1 MEAFYPRAQ
10 AEAPQHHVSG
20 GGIYYPSSEQ
30 PNHTPPP
37 WIPPSANFPAPP
49 PGGAA
54 AAFGGSRFP
63 PPYGFGPPPP
73 FGCPPPGHLPGSA
86 PARAD
91 CGDGGLLYRGP
102 QHLLQERSS
111 GWEPEPEDE
120 EELQRKQ
127 DRRWVA
133 RLVGGRGA
141 RAPQRPEGGSLPAF
155 REALYGAAGLLSR
168 LQHLCGL
175 LQELLQEAG
184 GGWAESYQMA
194 LEAKTELQQELQ
206 RLSDPHR
213 LNQLKAKGARIAR
226 RRARSLRA
234 KKELQ
239 MEEKLAADL
248 SSEKEASIDKWRS
261 RQIQKEEEKKK
272 VIVSSLE
279 MLMRHYRQSR
289 RARRWDPFS
298 TWISALFRR
307 HVPPL
312 SDYSPPLPHSLD
324 PRRIEQ
330 TTRDWD
336 AFLVSGDH
344 PDGSSVPQN
353 WVLPDS
359 PSDQTWASALQAAE
373 DDL

>member
-1 MEAFYPRAQ
+1 M
-10 AEAPQHHVSG
+10 
-20 GGIYYPSSEQ
+20 
-30 PNHTPPP
+30 
-37 WIPPSANFPAPP
+37 
-49 PGGAA
+49 
-54 AAFGGSRFP
+54 
-63 PPYGFGPPPP
+63 
-73 FGCPPPGHLPGSA
+73 
-86 PARAD
+86 
-91 CGDGGLLYRGP
+91 
-102 QHLLQERSS
+102 
-111 GWEPEPEDE
+111 
-120 EELQRKQ
+120 
-127 DRRWVA
+127 A

-194 LEAKTELQQELQ
+194 LEAKTELQEELQ

-279 MLMRHYRQSR
+279 MLMRQQEPNYCH
-289 RARRWDPFS
+289 
-298 TWISALFRR
+298 L
-307 HVPPL
+307 
-312 SDYSPPLPHSLD
+312 LD
-324 PRRIEQ
+324 I
-330 TTRDWD
+330 
-336 AFLVSGDH
+336 
-344 PDGSSVPQN
+344 
-353 WVLPDS
+353 
-359 PSDQTWASALQAAE
+359 
-373 DDL
+373 